1 MKGCVA
7 NVEVYHPTMTFFH
20 MDFIFLV
27 ILSMAELWQF
37 CHFFRGNFHPTLYDR
52 GANYIPSDCELD
64 SLKKT
69 AVLTL
74 APDIQANTKVNG
86 VLVRYALRVGESY
99 HFSFSVT
106 GCMGYLS
113 TCQTA
118 NMCIPGNSANVP
130 L

>member
-7 NVEVYHPTMTFFH
+7 NVEVSHPTMTFFH

-27 ILSMAELWQF
+27 ILLMTELWQF
-37 CHFFRGNFHPTLYDR
+37 CPFSRGDFHPILYDR

-86 VLVRYALRVGESY
+86 VLFRYALIV
-99 HFSFSVT
+99 
-106 GCMGYLS
+106 
-113 TCQTA
+113 Q
-118 NMCIPGNSANVP
+118 
-130 L
+130 